1 MVKPQYPYEDEHGVK
16 HDNLVK
22 HYSDLNLKIRKV
34 GTDEVYDYA
43 VDTYPTDYRYVETDE
58 SITPQEAKYEN

>member
-22 HYSDLNLKIRKV
+22 HYSDLNLKIQKV
-34 GTDEVYDYA
+34 GTDEIYDSA
-43 VDTYPTDYRYVETDE
+43 IDPYPTDREYIETDIPIDKPE
-58 SITPQEAKYEN
+58 D